1 MPAVWIFDPFF
12 EFLILSIKKGHCGR
26 QKCLLCNAKPEGSFG
41 ACFQSKAT
49 YAARCVRCPQREM
62 EQEGKSKKEVARYLY
77 HGETKNTIYT
87 RQNNHQDNYN
97 SRNKDILAGSWMYQH
112 CLAAHGGVRGPES
125 GAKDFEFKVTGV
137 YQKPMDRILMEAIN
151 IKYEE
156 TGKAK
161 TFSQGPLFLQNTKRE
176 YYGPQLSRIS
186 FHQW

>member
-1 MPAVWIFDPFF
+1 MPLVNIQLGVGKLHITTSWIHPLY
-12 EFLILSIKKGHCGR
+12 EY
-26 QKCLLCNAKPEGSFG
+26 QK
-41 ACFQSKAT
+41 
-49 YAARCVRCPQREM
+49 
-62 EQEGKSKKEVARYLY
+62 
-77 HGETKNTIYT
+77 
-87 RQNNHQDNYN
+87 
-97 SRNKDILAGSWMYQH
+97 
-112 CLAAHGGVRGPES
+112 S